1 MYKPTLLLVDDSEL
15 TLSELSLVLRESD
28 RFSRIL
34 KARDGEDAI
43 RTCIKDRPGVI
54 VLDLQ
59 MPRMDGFTFLRWV
72 IANQPVP
79 VIIFSSAGTDENIFR
94 ALDLGAVDF
103 ITKPETYIDQEFREH
118 FLQKIDAALQA
129 QVKPETAKRQ
139 GRTKR
144 KEPAPTSTL
153 PRSAVQALLIGAST
167 GGPTAIQHLLE
178 SLPPDV
184 DFPVFIAQ
192 HMPRAFTSI
201 FAQRLNMMLDWN
213 VKEAQDGEQP
223 EARTVYICPGNLHME
238 IANGRIC
245 LATPGTADRYIP
257 SVDRLFASAVATY
270 GDRTA
275 AVVLTGMGKDGAE
288 GGRQI
293 AKHGGLLIAEAR
305 ETCVVYGMPKALVE
319 TGCPVEELPLDRI
332 AGRVAHAPGRS

>member
-1 MYKPTLLLVDDSEL
+1 MNKPTLLLVDDSEL

-34 KARDGEDAI
+34 KARDGEEAI

-103 ITKPETYIDQEFREH
+103 ITKPETYIDQDFRDH
-118 FLQKIDAALQA
+118 FLNKIDAALQA
-129 QVKPETAKRQ
+129 QVQPDTGKRQ
-139 GRTKR
+139 AGTK
-144 KEPAPTSTL
+144 KKQPSTTSPL
-153 PRSAVQALLIGAST
+153 HDSAVQALLIGAST

-178 SLPPDV
+178 SMSADV
-184 DFPVFIAQ
+184 SFPVFIAQ

-201 FAQRLNMMLDWN
+201 FAQRLNMMLDWT
-213 VKEAQDGEQP
+213 VKEATDGEKP

-238 IANGRIC
+238 IEHARIR
-245 LATPGTADRYIP
+245 LTKPGTTDRYIP
-257 SVDRLFASAVATY
+257 SVDRLFASAATAY
-270 GDRTA
+270 GERA
-275 AVVLTGMGKDGAE
+275 VAVVLTGMGKDGAE
-288 GGRQI
+288 GGRKI
-293 AKHGGLLIAEAR
+293 SERGGLLIAEAR
-305 ETCVVYGMPKALVE
+305 ETCVVYGMPKALIE
-319 TGCPVEELPLDRI
+319 TGCPVEEIPLDRI
-332 AGRVAHAPGRS
+332 AGRVSDMRASS